1 MQNKFQNKYRISSAR
16 LQTWDYSNNGA
27 YFITIC
33 AKNRH
38 HFFGQIKNEEMRLSE
53 IGKLAA
59 QFWYEIPNHFPF
71 VELGNF
77 VVMPN
82 HVHGILIMNHTV
94 ETRFIASNN
103 DKINNSQF
111 IASNNDKINNSQ
123 FIASDND
130 GTNIENVETRLIASL
145 QGGTGG
151 FSGDKNPMLGN
162 SISKIV
168 RWYKGRCSFECR
180 QIIPDFGWQS
190 RFHDHIIRNS
200 KSFDT
205 IQNYIE
211 QNPLKWKED
220 KFYKL

>member
-33 AKNRH
+33 TKNKH
-38 HFFGQIKNEEMRLSE
+38 HFFGHILNQEMQLSE

-59 QFWYEIPNHFPF
+59 EFWNEIPIHFPF
-71 VELGNF
+71 VELANF

-94 ETRFIASNN
+94 ETR
-103 DKINNSQF
+103 
-111 IASNNDKINNSQ
+111 
-123 FIASDND
+123 
-130 GTNIENVETRLIASL
+130 LIASV

-168 RWYKGRCSFECR
+168 CWYKGQCSFECR

>member
-33 AKNRH
+33 TQNRE
-38 HFFGQIKNEEMRLSE
+38 HFFGQIKNKEMRLSE
-53 IGKLAA
+53 IGKLAE
-59 QFWYEIPNHFPF
+59 QFWHEIPNHFQM

-82 HVHGILIMNHTV
+82 HVHGILIIDNSQTSV
-94 ETRFIASNN
+94 ETRLIASDNN
-103 DKINNSQF
+103 KINNSRL
-111 IASNNDKINNSQ
+111 
-123 FIASDND
+123 IASDND
-130 GTNIENVETRLIASL
+130 DVNNNNNETRLIASL

-151 FSGDKNPMLGN
+151 FSGDKNPMICD

-180 QIIPDFGWQS
+180 QINPNFGWQS

-200 KSFDT
+200 KSFEN

-211 QNPLKWKED
+211 QNPLKWND
-220 KFYKL
+220 NRFYSNVPST